1 MEETNQS
8 DVEHSTQTDTVSAKP
23 AAAPS
28 YIGHGQKNVFLA
40 AISYIGPLIIISYLL
55 AKEDSFVMFHVRQAA
70 VLFGIEIA
78 LWLLTSLFWPLW
90 LLWLLWQLVN
100 LGVTILA
107 LIGIVYAIQ
116 GKETAL
122 PLVGHLAV
130 YIPR

>member
-1 MEETNQS
+1 MNPS
-8 DVEHSTQTDTVSAKP
+8 DAQPSTQTDTVSAKP

-40 AISYIGPLIIISYLL
+40 AISYIGPLIIVSYLL

-90 LLWLLWQLVN
+90 LLWQIVN

-107 LIGIVYAIQ
+107 LVGIVYAIQ

-130 YIPR
+130 HIPR